1 MVNLLDQQPLVIDG
15 GMATEL
21 SKQGVDTT
29 TPLWSAMA
37 AATYPEK
44 VQGVHRQYF
53 EAGASVATTDSFVAS
68 IPTLVNAGM
77 SLTDARHLVVST
89 VKLAKQ
95 ARKSYQDDSAS
106 DRLLLVAG
114 GVGPYA
120 EYTSDSSQSV
130 KNYALTDSQY
140 RRFHRERMQLLAAAG
155 VDLFAS
161 ETQSTFVEA
170 QALTELLECEFPDK
184 TAWLSFSLDEQGNL
198 WDGTPL
204 WEAVSYFEPHPQI
217 EAIGVNCL
225 APSRITDMVGI
236 ISQVTTKPIIVYPN
250 NGAVVDDK
258 PQTRAVSDHTQTPAA
273 LVPQWLAA
281 GVNIVGGCCGTTPA
295 DIRSVAG
302 VVNKTCVK

>member
-114 GVGPYA
+114 GG
-120 EYTSDSSQSV
+120 
-130 KNYALTDSQY
+130 
-140 RRFHRERMQLLAAAG
+140 
-155 VDLFAS
+155 
-161 ETQSTFVEA
+161 
-170 QALTELLECEFPDK
+170 
-184 TAWLSFSLDEQGNL
+184 WSL
-198 WDGTPL
+198 
-204 WEAVSYFEPHPQI
+204 
-217 EAIGVNCL
+217 C
-225 APSRITDMVGI
+225 GI
-236 ISQVTTKPIIVYPN
+236 
-250 NGAVVDDK
+250 
-258 PQTRAVSDHTQTPAA
+258 H
-273 LVPQWLAA
+273 
-281 GVNIVGGCCGTTPA
+281 
-295 DIRSVAG
+295 
-302 VVNKTCVK
+302 